1 MNKKQSNTNPTAN
14 TPASSPRKSK
24 GTKTLVPHIQAVGY
38 HAGWKWVGM
47 HNVNVENTENQGWFM
62 KMRHKGMSEAELAEI
77 KNIEIE
83 NPDAMIPVE
92 DVSANTLSVLLYQP
106 HFTCMTIVRE
116 TKTRRVRDSVTGEW
130 KDVSADHLAYKE
142 VKIELTE
149 NQKKAV
155 AKRLVTETYQQ
166 YPNFNVQQVAFS
178 WATTAWVRA
187 SNLLGANV
195 LEEIREQA
203 QKAKAAA

>member
-1 MNKKQSNTNPTAN
+1 MNKQSNTNPTAN

-24 GTKTLVPHIQAVGY
+24 GTKALVPHIQSVGY
-38 HAGWKWVGM
+38 HAGWKWMGM
-47 HNVNVENTENQGWFM
+47 HKVNVENTENRGWFM
-62 KMRHKGMSEAELAEI
+62 EMIHQGTDEATLAEI

-106 HFTCMTIVRE
+106 QFTCMTIVRE

-130 KDVSADHLAYKE
+130 KDVSTDHLKYKE

-149 NQKKAV
+149 NQKKAI

-166 YPNFNVQQVAFS
+166 NPNFNVQQVAFS
-178 WATTAWVRA
+178 WATTAWEKA
-187 SNLLGANV
+187 CEILGTNV